1 MATIRSQMVLND
13 GISGVLKRI
22 TNGLSTTLNAFE
34 QVQRASGRAVDVT
47 QIQAARAALAEAN
60 RDVDNMAEA
69 YRRAAQQEEVLN
81 KGLRNGASAAD
92 GLLGKVKGIVTTLA
106 AGAGAKAVLG
116 LSDQLASSSA
126 RLSLI
131 VDDGGSVDA
140 LEQKIMASAQRSRA
154 SYLGTMQ
161 TISKLGLQA
170 GDAFNS
176 NDELIRFTELLNK
189 NFVIGGSSATEQ
201 AAAMYQ
207 LTQAM
212 GSGRLQGDEY
222 RSIIENAPMLAGAIE
237 EYMRNVQGATGAM
250 KDWSSEG
257 LLTADVIKAAVFNS
271 ADEVEARFQQMPM
284 TWGQVWTQMQNKA
297 IAAFDPVLSKL
308 NQVAN
313 SERFETVTDGIVSG
327 LATIAAVAGVVLDL
341 LISGGSLVVDNWSW
355 LEPIV
360 WGLVAAFV
368 AYNTVALI
376 TNGLNAATALAEGVK
391 AAALAMST
399 GETFAATAAQY
410 GLNAAL
416 LACPITWIVLLIIAL
431 VAAFYAAVAA
441 INHFAGTSLS
451 ATGIVMGAFAVAG
464 AFIINLILGVVNF
477 VIGIGVELYNLI
489 ATFANFFAN
498 VFNDPVGAIINLFAG
513 MFDFI
518 LGIVQSAASLI
529 DTVLGTDM
537 SSAVAG
543 FRNTVATKVE
553 EIVGDQVEVMEK
565 LNASDYQIQRIEY
578 GDAWAAGN
586 SLGRGIEDAVGG
598 LFNFD
603 LGAAEN
609 YGADSPFALDDI
621 SNNAALTAANT
632 GATADALTATTE
644 ELEYLRDIAE
654 RDAINRFTTAEVK
667 IDMTGMQNRIEGGAD
682 LDGVISA
689 LTDGFTEAL
698 LTAAEGVHV

>member
-22 TNGLSTTLNAFE
+22 TNGLSTTLTAFE

-399 GETFAATAAQY
+399 GATFAATVAQY

>member
-34 QVQRASGRAVDVT
+34 QVQRASGRAVNVT

-81 KGLRNGASAAD
+81 KGLRNGVSAAD

-237 EYMRNVQGATGAM
+237 DYMRNVQGATGAM

-313 SERFETVTDGIVSG
+313 SERFETVTDGIVNG

-376 TNGLNAATALAEGVK
+376 TNGINAATALAEGVK

-399 GETFAATAAQY
+399 GATFAATAAQY

-416 LACPITWIVLLIIAL
+416 LACPITWIVVLVIAL

-621 SNNAALTAANT
+621 SNNAAMTAANT
-632 GATADALTATTE
+632 GAAADALTATTE

-654 RDAINRFTTAEVK
+654 RDAINRFTTAEVR
-667 IDMTGMQNRIEGGAD
+667 IDRTGMTNRIEGNAD
-682 LDGVISA
+682 LDGVISE

-698 LTAAEGVHV
+698 VTAAEGVHT

>member
-1 MATIRSQMVLND
+1 MASIRSQMVLND
-13 GISGVLKRI
+13 GISGVLRKI
-22 TNGLSTTLNAFE
+22 NTALNTTLNAFE
-34 QVQRASGRAVDVT
+34 QVQRASGNAVDTV
-47 QIQAARAALAEAN
+47 QIQAARAALVEAN
-60 RDVDNMAEA
+60 REVDNMAEG

-81 KGLRNGASAAD
+81 RGLRNGASAAD
-92 GLLGKVKGIVTTLA
+92 GMLGRVKSLVATLA

-161 TISKLGLQA
+161 AISKLGLQA

-237 EYMRNVQGATGAM
+237 DYMRNVQGATGAM

-257 LLTADVIKAAVFNS
+257 LLTAGVIKAAVFNS

-297 IAAFDPVLSKL
+297 IAAFDSVLSKL

-313 SERFETVTDGIVSG
+313 SERFSTVTDGIISG
-327 LATIAAVAGVVLDL
+327 LAGIAAVAGVVLDL
-341 LISGGSLVVDNWSW
+341 LISGGALVVDNWSW
-355 LEPIV
+355 ISPIV
-360 WGLVAAFV
+360 WGLVAAFI

-376 TNGLNAATALAEGVK
+376 TNGINGAMALAEGVK

-399 GETFAATAAQY
+399 GATFAATAAQY

-416 LACPITWIVLLIIAL
+416 LACPITWIVVLVVAL

-498 VFNDPVGAIINLFAG
+498 VFNDPVGAIISLFAG

-518 LGIVQSAASLI
+518 LGIVESAASLI

-565 LNASDYQIQRIEY
+565 LDASDYQIQRIEY

-586 SLGRGIEDAVGG
+586 DLGKGIEDAVGG

-603 LGAAEN
+603 LGTGED
-609 YGADSPFALDDI
+609 YGAGFTMDDI
-621 SNNAALTAANT
+621 ANNAALTAENT
-632 GATADALTATTE
+632 GATADALTASNE
-644 ELEYLRDIAE
+644 ELAYLRDIAE
-654 RDAINRFTTAEVK
+654 REAINRFTTAEVR
-667 IDMTGMQNRIEGGAD
+667 IDMTGMTNRIEGNAD
-682 LDGVISA
+682 LDGVISV

-698 LTAAEGVHV
+698 VTAAEGVHT

>member
-106 AGAGAKAVLG
+106 AGAGAKAVFG

-360 WGLVAAFV
+360 WGLVTAFV

-399 GETFAATAAQY
+399 GATFAATVAQY

>member
-34 QVQRASGRAVDVT
+34 QVQRASGRAVNVT

-81 KGLRNGASAAD
+81 KGLRNGVSAAD

-161 TISKLGLQA
+161 AISKLGLQA

-237 EYMRNVQGATGAM
+237 DYMRNVQGATGAM

-313 SERFETVTDGIVSG
+313 SERFETVTDGIVNG

-376 TNGLNAATALAEGVK
+376 TNGINAATALAEGVK

-399 GETFAATAAQY
+399 GATFAATVAQY

-416 LACPITWIVLLIIAL
+416 LACPITWIVVLVIAL

-621 SNNAALTAANT
+621 SNNAAMTAANT
-632 GATADALTATTE
+632 GAAADALTATTE

-654 RDAINRFTTAEVK
+654 RDAINRFTTAEVR
-667 IDMTGMQNRIEGGAD
+667 IDMTGMTNRIEGNAD
-682 LDGVISA
+682 LDGVISE

-698 LTAAEGVHV
+698 VTAAEGVHT